1 MVIYLVQMGKHDQK
15 LVIFGGGTGLSNLL
29 RGLIDLNTPEKITA
43 VPSAWDDGGSS
54 GRLRDEMGA
63 LPPGDLRQCLLA
75 CMEEDEQ
82 KAVAQKLFDDRL
94 ADIDG
99 PFKGHSLGNLIM
111 ARLEKLYFG
120 QDRGIEAAKKL
131 FRIKAN
137 LLPATIT
144 ELRLIA
150 KTQSGIEIQGE
161 TNIDERRHREDF
173 KREDRIIRIY
183 FNTQANANPEVIKA
197 IKEADKIIFSAGD
210 LYTSVLPHLLI
221 DGVAEAIKKS
231 NAKLFFIINLM
242 TKQGETDFYK
252 ASDHIKAFV
261 DYLGEGERV
270 NFVIAN
276 EDGIK
281 PEILDL
287 YKSDYQDPVELDLDA
302 CAIVA
307 PEAKILPLHLAA
319 YHPSTHILRHDAHL
333 LADTILETE

>member
-1 MVIYLVQMGKHDQK
+1 MDKSDQK
-15 LVIFGGGTGLSNLL
+15 LVVFGGGTGLSNLL
-29 RGLIDLNTPEKITA
+29 RGLIELNNPEKITA

-75 CMEEDEQ
+75 CMEDSEQ

-94 ADIDG
+94 ADIEG
-99 PFKGHSLGNLIM
+99 PFKGHSLGNLVM

-120 QDRGIEAAKKL
+120 QDRGIEAAKHL
-131 FRIKAN
+131 FRIRAN
-137 LLPATIT
+137 LLPATIA

-173 KREDRIIRIY
+173 KREDKITRIY
-183 FNTQANANPEVIKA
+183 FNTQAKANPKVIKA
-197 IKEADKIIFSAGD
+197 IQEADKIIFSAGD
-210 LYTSVLPHLLI
+210 LYTSILPHLLI
-221 DGVAEAIKKS
+221 EGVSEAIRSSK
-231 NAKLFFIINLM
+231 AKLFFVINLM

-252 ASDHIKAFV
+252 ASDHLGSFIY
-261 DYLGEGERV
+261 YLGDENRV

-287 YKSDYQDPVELDLDA
+287 YKSDNQEPVELDLDK
-302 CAIVA
+302 CQRIA

-319 YHPSTHILRHDAHL
+319 YHPSTHILRHDTQL
-333 LADTILETE
+333 LSTAILEAKV

>member
-1 MVIYLVQMGKHDQK
+1 MAPYDQK
-15 LVIFGGGTGLSNLL
+15 LVVFGGGTGLSNLL
-29 RGLIDLNTPEKITA
+29 RGLIELNDPENITA

-99 PFKGHSLGNLIM
+99 PFKGHSLGNLVM

-120 QDRGIEAAKKL
+120 QDRGIEAAKHL
-131 FRIKAN
+131 FRIRAN
-137 LLPATIT
+137 LLPATIA

-173 KREDRIIRIY
+173 DRNDKIARIY
-183 FNTQANANPEVIKA
+183 FNTQAKANPKVLEA
-197 IKEADKIIFSAGD
+197 IREADKIIFSAGD

-221 DGVAEAIKKS
+221 EGVAEAIKES
-231 NAKLFFIINLM
+231 NAQLYFIVNLM

-261 DYLGEGERV
+261 YYLGNPDRL
-270 NFVIAN
+270 NFVITN
-276 EDGIK
+276 INGMN
-281 PEILDL
+281 PEILEL
-287 YKSDYQDPVELDLDA
+287 YKSDNQEPVVTDMEE
-302 CAIVA
+302 CEKTA
-307 PEAKILPLHLAA
+307 PKAKIASLHLAA
-319 YHPSTHILRHDAHL
+319 YHPSTHILRHDSQL
-333 LADTILETE
+333 LAKTLLEPEI

>member
-1 MVIYLVQMGKHDQK
+1 MAKYDQK
-15 LVIFGGGTGLSNLL
+15 LVVFGGGTGLSNLL

-75 CMEEDEQ
+75 CMEDDAQ

-94 ADIDG
+94 ADIEG
-99 PFKGHSLGNLIM
+99 PFKGHSLGNLVM

-120 QDRGIEAAKKL
+120 QDRGIEAAKNL
-131 FRIKAN
+131 FRIRAN
-137 LLPATIT
+137 LLPATIA

-173 KREDRIIRIY
+173 KREDKISRIY
-183 FNTQANANPEVIKA
+183 FNTQAKANPEVIKA

-221 DGVAEAIKKS
+221 EGVAEGIKKS
-231 NAKLFFIINLM
+231 QAQLFFIVNLM

-252 ASDHIKAFV
+252 ASDHLGSFV
-261 DYLGEGERV
+261 YYLGDKNRV

-276 EDGIK
+276 KDGIS
-281 PEILDL
+281 PEIVEL
-287 YKSDYQDPVELDLDA
+287 YKSDHQDPVELNLEE
-302 CAIVA
+302 CKKIA

-319 YHPSTHILRHDAHL
+319 YHPSTHILRHDSHL
-333 LADTILETE
+333 LASTILETT